1 MMKAAY
7 LVKYGKAD
15 KAFELREA
23 SIPVPS
29 ASQVLIRVEA
39 FGLNFADVMARLG
52 LYKGAPPVPTIL
64 GYDVVGYIEQCGA
77 DISHVQIGDR
87 VTAMVRFGGY
97 AEYAVA
103 EGKVTHKVPEEF
115 SAGVAAALATQYS
128 MAYFLAHEM
137 ANLQKHDHI
146 LIQAAAGGVG
156 TGLVQLA
163 RHRGCVIF
171 GTCSSPEKMEY
182 LRESGVQYPIN
193 YAREDFSS
201 AVRKVM
207 GTRGLDVVFD
217 PVGGKSFRKGFRL
230 LGTGGRMISY
240 GVSAMNQT
248 KSVFGKLRVLAQF
261 GIYHPV
267 QLLSQARGLIGVYL
281 LKIGDERPD
290 KVERVMKQVVEMT
303 RKEILHPYVGGEY
316 PIDQLAEAHQF
327 LESRKSMG
335 KIVIKW

>member
-1 MMKAAY
+1 MKAAY

-15 KAFELREA
+15 QAFELREA
-23 SIPVPS
+23 KVPVPS

-64 GYDVVGYIEQCGA
+64 GYDVVGYVEQCGA
-77 DISHVQIGDR
+77 NISHIQIGDR

-103 EGKVTHKVPEEF
+103 EGKVAHKIPEEL

-128 MAYFLAHEM
+128 MAYLLAHDM
-137 ANLQKHDHI
+137 ANLQQHDHI

-163 RHRGCVIF
+163 RHYGCVIF
-171 GTCSSPEKMEY
+171 GTCSSPEKIEY
-182 LRESGVQYPIN
+182 LRENGVHYPIN
-193 YAREDFSS
+193 YAREDFSD

-207 GTRGLDVVFD
+207 GTKGLDVVFD
-217 PVGGKSFRKGFRL
+217 PVGGKSVRKGFRL

-240 GVSAMNQT
+240 GVSSLNQT
-248 KSVFGKLRVLAQF
+248 RSVFGKIRVLTQF
-261 GIYHPV
+261 GFYHPV
-267 QLLSQARGLIGVYL
+267 QLLSQARGLIGVNL

-290 KVERVMKQVVEMT
+290 KVERVMNQVVEMT
-303 RKEILHPYVGGEY
+303 RKKILLPFVGGEY

-335 KIVIKW
+335 KIVVKW